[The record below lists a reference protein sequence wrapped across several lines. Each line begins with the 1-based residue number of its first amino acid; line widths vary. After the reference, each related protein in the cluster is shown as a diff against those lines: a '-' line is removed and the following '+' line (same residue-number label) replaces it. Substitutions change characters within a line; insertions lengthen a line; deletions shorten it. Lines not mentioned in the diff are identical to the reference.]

1 MKNFK
6 LAVVEQAL
14 FDEDAVTLENINRVL
29 KDQISPISKTS
40 DLSAE
45 QWFNLAHLLLRY
57 DVRLYRHALQ
67 IGIDMAQEAAPLGA
81 YWR

>member
-6 LAVVEQAL
+6 LAVVEQEL
-14 FDEDAVTLENINRVL
+14 FDEDTVTLENINRIL
-29 KDQISPISKTS
+29 KGQISPISKIS
-40 DLSAE
+40 DLNAE

-67 IGIDMAQEAAPLGA
+67 IGIDKAQEAAPLAA
-81 YWR
+81 YLR